1 MTNNAPDT
9 MTREEPTT
17 TGATW
22 KNRGILD
29 ERLRAVI
36 ARARW
41 ASRGQRTGAA
51 VWPVPVAIIAAL
63 IIDASLALPS
73 ILRAVIAVAILA
85 LALRV
90 LLALIPSRDSR
101 RMNALRAARIAEDR
115 AQITHN
121 ALINAVQLRALAA
134 NADATMPAELARR
147 AVAQGDQRAASLSLA
162 GLIDTAPI
170 KRAWG
175 WSLLAL
181 ALFAIAWLSAPRLFA
196 MGIPRLTEPFAD
208 HPPFTLTNF
217 DISWEPQRPL
227 AADAITIRVALTGPL
242 PDALDFIALDDD
254 HNPIDRA
261 PMTPQFARD
270 DASSSGKPSDYTFI
284 LRDLRAPAR
293 FFVQGGTG
301 RSRIITIT
309 PEMRPRIE
317 SAQLRITPPAYTNLP
332 EVAHTG
338 ASLTADRSPIPV
350 FVGSTITF
358 TVNTTIDLE
367 SVNQPG
373 TSVTAGASV
382 SSRTAIQQ
390 TRFDSPGQRE
400 LTLQP
405 VAVGGLVCDETATAR
420 ILVVEDQPPAIR
432 IDQPTSATESTE
444 IFVLEGASFPLA
456 ALATD
461 DVALTRFTLH
471 RTLTRNGD
479 ESLPVDLEFAVDPRT
494 RAAEARTT
502 LSTADLGAIAGDSV
516 TLALSATDNRA
527 PEFGAPQTTT
537 SPTITVRVMNRE
549 DFARRFAE
557 ELAAQDITRP
567 YDQLA
572 RAAEALDQ
580 RAQDLRAEARERSR
594 DLDRLPADQQLPEP
608 LARAARALQERIDQ
622 FNDQRQS
629 LADEVQRRLDAPDA
643 VDFDAQMREPLEQLR
658 DRLDA
663 MQTPSLPRLDESE
676 SENDN
681 NSGDQDNAEQPDD
694 PNASNNTPSPQL
706 DRARVGQWL
715 DKAEQATE
723 QSAQHSA
730 LAADEAALDITRP
743 ARALELADQLQRT
756 LEQVDDAA
764 RRQRMLADRLATLT
778 ELDETAAA
786 ELATSQ
792 ESIQA
797 QLEQSIR
804 DLRKLGD
811 RAEHEL
817 GSSESPSQ
825 LARAILDE
833 RAKVQQAIDDITAA
847 TSNLPAGIGAQSI
860 RQLIDKSANL
870 VLDEV
875 YRQTLPVTDA
885 LSTIDAMPA
894 RDDDPAAARLT
905 PTIEDIRRALEIL
918 DQIEQYLDEA
928 RDAHAET
935 GGSTVALHS
944 LPQALAI
951 ITLAA
956 SPNPTADPQ
965 SDINDAFEAARFR
978 IERLRATLR
987 QIELGLSPLLPTM
1000 GASAQSLAEGIVS
1013 SEAPTS
1019 MESAASALRASDLT
1033 AAIERATEAADAL
1046 EALYEDPGQSQPGQ
1060 PGQQDID
1067 QQLQLRKPSDQQQ
1080 SSSQSSSSSSQQQS
1094 DQQSP
1099 TDGQSMSNAQRPST
1113 LDQLAQNRQ
1122 QQRDQQQAGQ
1132 QSDAQGNP
1140 SQGQGNG
1147 EQGQPMSPGDQ
1158 ASPQE
1163 DNAARQRSRFF
1174 NETLYQESDLPP
1186 DEIDGSITDTINPQ
1200 NLTRAPGTRNT
1211 GNTSESPAVPRG
1223 LSGPGAAAFI
1233 HVPDAYKD
1241 VVAAYFERIAREAA
1255 EARDPQ

>member
-1 MTNNAPDT
+1 MTNNAPDA

-17 TGATW
+17 TGSGW

-29 ERLRAVI
+29 ERLRDVI

-41 ASRGQRTGAA
+41 ASRGRRTGAA

-63 IIDASLALPS
+63 LIDASLALPS
-73 ILRAVIAVAILA
+73 ILRAGIAVAILA

-101 RMNALRAARIAEDR
+101 RMNALRAARITEER
-115 AQITHN
+115 AHITHN

-208 HPPFTLTNF
+208 HPPFTRTNF

-242 PDALDFIALDDD
+242 PDALDFIALDDH

-261 PMTPQFARD
+261 PMTPQFART
-270 DASSSGKPSDYTFI
+270 DASTSSKPSDYTFI

-293 FFVQGGTG
+293 FFVQGSTG

-317 SAQLRITPPAYTNLP
+317 SAQLRITPPAYTDLP

-350 FVGSTITF
+350 LVGSTITF

-367 SVNQPG
+367 SVNQPD

-390 TRFDSPGQRE
+390 TRFDSPGQRD

-405 VAVGGLVCDETATAR
+405 VAVGGLVCDEIATAR

-432 IDQPTSATESTE
+432 IDQPTSATENTE
-444 IFVLEGASFPLA
+444 IFVLEGASFPLV

-471 RTLTRNGD
+471 RTLTRNND
-479 ESLPVDLEFAVDPRT
+479 QSLPVDLEFAVDPRT

-516 TLALSATDNRA
+516 TLSLSATDNRA

-580 RAQDLRAEARERSR
+580 RAQDLRAEARELSR

-608 LARAARALQERIDQ
+608 LARAARALQQRIDQ

-643 VDFDAQMREPLEQLR
+643 VDFDAQMRQPLERLR

-663 MQTPSLPRLDESE
+663 MQTPSLPRLDEPQP
-676 SENDN
+676 N
-681 NSGDQDNAEQPDD
+681 NNNNGDQDNAEQPSD

-723 QSAQHSA
+723 QSAQQSA

-778 ELDETAAA
+778 ELDETAAD

-817 GSSESPSQ
+817 GSTESPSQ

-875 YRQTLPVTDA
+875 YRQTLPITDA

-894 RDDDPAAARLT
+894 RDDDPAAEILT

-928 RDAHAET
+928 RDAHAEN

-944 LPQALAI
+944 LPHALAI

-956 SPNPTADPQ
+956 SPTHHRRPQ
-965 SDINDAFEAARFR
+965 
-978 IERLRATLR
+978 LRHQRRHRSRTLPHRAPPHSLR
-987 QIELGLSPLLPTM
+987 QVELGLSPLLPTM
-1000 GASAQSLAEGIVS
+1000 GAPRRSPRRGHRL
-1013 SEAPTS
+1013 
-1019 MESAASALRASDLT
+1019 LRSCPPPWSPQHPPSR
-1033 AAIERATEAADAL
+1033 IRPHRRHRARHRSRR
-1046 EALYEDPGQSQPGQ
+1046 GGS
-1060 PGQQDID
+1060 
-1067 QQLQLRKPSDQQQ
+1067 KPSTKTPANRSPANPASRTSISNSNSASPPI
-1080 SSSQSSSSSSQQQS
+1080 SSNPPRSPLPPSSQQQS

-1099 TDGQSMSNAQRPST
+1099 TDGQSMSSGQRPST
-1113 LDQLAQNRQ
+1113 LEQLAQNRQ
-1122 QQRDQQQAGQ
+1122 QHATSNNKPASNQTRKATHHKARATA
-1132 QSDAQGNP
+1132 SR
-1140 SQGQGNG
+1140 
-1147 EQGQPMSPGDQ
+1147 
-1158 ASPQE
+1158 ASPCPRRSGITPG
-1163 DNAARQRSRFF
+1163 RQRPRAVTLRFF
-1174 NETLYQESDLPP
+1174 NETLYQSPTSPRRDRRLHHRRRQSPEPHPRPRSAQQRQHLR
-1186 DEIDGSITDTINPQ
+1186 ITRRHARPV
-1200 NLTRAPGTRNT
+1200 R
-1211 GNTSESPAVPRG
+1211 PRRRR
-1223 LSGPGAAAFI
+1223 LHPC
-1233 HVPDAYKD
+1233 P
-1241 VVAAYFERIAREAA
+1241 RRL
-1255 EARDPQ
+1255 